1 MQLIYPVRDVKIS
14 QLFGPSPI
22 DYSRFGLKG
31 HNGIDF
37 SGKVGDEIL
46 AAADGTVI
54 HVGYEADGYGHFIL
68 IDHGQHV
75 GVYAHLKKI
84 LVNVGQRVF
93 QGKQI
98 AEMGN
103 SGNSTGP
110 HLHFGI
116 RPKVY
121 DRNDGYGGYV
131 DPMPFFNRP
140 IFSDNSNANESA
152 VEVYPTEPIGD
163 VKLGRVE
170 IIADGVAIRAWAG
183 LTALIYQRAN
193 KGFVLLAADTV
204 KPADGLNWRLC
215 FLPCYVAEHDGKSKL
230 IETIEE

>member
-1 MQLIYPVRDVKIS
+1 MKLIYPVRNVKIS
-14 QLFGPSPI
+14 QLFGPSSI

-37 SGKVGDEIL
+37 AGQIGDEIL

-54 HVGYEADGYGHFIL
+54 HVGYEPEGYGHFIL

-84 LVNVGQRVF
+84 LVNVWQRVA

-116 RPKVY
+116 RPKNY
-121 DRNDGYGGYV
+121 DRDNGYRGYV
-131 DPMPFFNRP
+131 DPQSFFTISTP
-140 IFSDNSNANESA
+140 PHNAQLEGIKLSR
-152 VEVYPTEPIGD
+152 
-163 VKLGRVE
+163 VKILY
-170 IIADGVAIRAWAG
+170 DGVAVRSYPGITDNVIEHAREG
-183 LTALIYQRAN
+183 YI
-193 KGFVLLAADTV
+193 LLASDTR
-204 KPADGLNWRLC
+204 KTSDNLSWRLC
-215 FLPCYVAEHDGKSKL
+215 FLPVYIAETDGVKPL
-230 IETIEE
+230 IAEVDSNDD